1 MEAVVAVA
9 SEERK
14 ATERKP
20 NPIGQFF
27 REAISEMRKVV
38 WPSREETTRL
48 TWVVI
53 GISLSVGALLGV
65 LDIAFEALVRFIQQ

>member
-14 ATERKP
+14 ATDRKE

-27 REAISEMRKVV
+27 RESLSEMRKVV

-65 LDIAFEALVRFIQQ
+65 LDIAFEALVRFIQ